1 MPLVFQI
8 IRPLYTIM
16 CVFLLIYL
24 PDWTKGQVTVVE
36 PIATDLDEKDE
47 EDGSGTMMTATT
59 TKQIKLE
66 SPAAAMN
73 HNGNRSH
80 GSTNGAPTCNGPR
93 DVRGDSLNSLDL
105 YVIGQKSIVLV
116 R

>member
-1 MPLVFQI
+1 M
-8 IRPLYTIM
+8 
-16 CVFLLIYL
+16 
-24 PDWTKGQVTVVE
+24 TVVE

-66 SPAAAMN
+66 SPAAMN

-105 YVIGQKSIVLV
+105 YVIGQKSFVPV

>member
-1 MPLVFQI
+1 M
-8 IRPLYTIM
+8 
-16 CVFLLIYL
+16 
-24 PDWTKGQVTVVE
+24 TVVE

-47 EDGSGTMMTATT
+47 EGSGTMMTATTT

-93 DVRGDSLNSLDL
+93 DVSGDSLKT
-105 YVIGQKSIVLV
+105 V
-116 R
+116 